1 MALSQLRGLVQTLR
15 GRVEG
20 PVAVTASAS
29 LMETVEEVDE
39 LLTGHGF
46 WVELD
51 TSAAF
56 RSRPPSAAG
65 RLLGELVRAAGA
77 CILARAEPGDQCA
90 LIISHDDGE
99 VHLRFVSPCVTDS
112 HDLLRG
118 AATHRNNGWIGAYAR
133 RGWRAGFHAAKS
145 CGR

>member
-65 RLLGELVRAAGA
+65 RLLGNSCAPQGLVF
-77 CILARAEPGDQCA
+77 LP
-90 LIISHDDGE
+90 
-99 VHLRFVSPCVTDS
+99 VPSPAINV
-112 HDLLRG
+112 R
-118 AATHRNNGWIGAYAR
+118 
-133 RGWRAGFHAAKS
+133 
-145 CGR
+145 